1 MVTTTTST
9 GQLAP
14 VRFARRSSRGFAF
27 GLSKAQLSAVGI
39 AFMVFATAVVTSRGF
54 GVVATSPVWGTA
66 LLVAYV
72 PAQGRKIIDWLPV
85 VLHWWLRKSV
95 GQHRFR
101 ARPLRPR
108 PAGTLAL
115 PGDAARLRALID
127 EATGAALVHDPHLG
141 TLTAALQVQHGAFV
155 LVDPATQTA
164 RVDAWGRVLGGLATH
179 HRGIT
184 RVQVLER
191 AVPDG
196 GVDVVAWWT
205 RNGHHDGSWMA
216 HAYTELL
223 AQSTPVAERHETL
236 VAISL
241 SLSAAARAIREY
253 GGGLPGAAAVMR
265 ERMRSF
271 EAAIRSA
278 ELTPAGWLTDTGL
291 AWVLRTAYDPDAVRR
306 LDGKPV
312 GRKPATAGPPALDE
326 EWTRLRSDSGWHA
339 ALWVTEWPRLEVV
352 PGFLWPLVLAPQV
365 RRSLSIVLEPVPTAT
380 ALKEVRRER
389 FEHASDQINRDKHGQ
404 ITDYAT
410 VREHEDVNQRERE
423 LVSGHGELRY
433 AAFVAVSAPTEDELT
448 AAVDEITN
456 AAIES
461 YCEVR
466 VLWGEQAAGFA
477 AAALPLCRG
486 IWS

>member
-1 MVTTTTST
+1 
-9 GQLAP
+9 
-14 VRFARRSSRGFAF
+14 
-27 GLSKAQLSAVGI
+27 
-39 AFMVFATAVVTSRGF
+39 
-54 GVVATSPVWGTA
+54 
-66 LLVAYV
+66 
-72 PAQGRKIIDWLPV
+72 
-85 VLHWWLRKSV
+85 
-95 GQHRFR
+95 
-101 ARPLRPR
+101 
-108 PAGTLAL
+108 
-115 PGDAARLRALID
+115 
-127 EATGAALVHDPHLG
+127 
-141 TLTAALQVQHGAFV
+141 
-155 LVDPATQTA
+155 
-164 RVDAWGRVLGGLATH
+164 
-179 HRGIT
+179 
-184 RVQVLER
+184 
-191 AVPDG
+191 
-196 GVDVVAWWT
+196 
-205 RNGHHDGSWMA
+205 
-216 HAYTELL
+216 
-223 AQSTPVAERHETL
+223 
-236 VAISL
+236 
-241 SLSAAARAIREY
+241 
-253 GGGLPGAAAVMR
+253 
-265 ERMRSF
+265 MRSF

-312 GRKPATAGPPALDE
+312 DRKPATAGPLAIDE

>member
-1 MVTTTTST
+1 MTSSAGT
-9 GQLAP
+9 EQLAA

-27 GLSKAQLSAVGI
+27 GMSKGQLAAAGV
-39 AFMVFATAVVTSRGF
+39 AFVVVVTAVVTSRGY
-54 GVVATSPVWGTA
+54 GVVATAPVWATA

-72 PAQGRKIIDWLPV
+72 PVSGKKIIDWLPV
-85 VLHWWLRKSV
+85 VLHWWWRKSV

-115 PGDAARLRALID
+115 PGDAARLRVLVD
-127 EATGAALVHDPHLG
+127 EVTGAALVHDPHVG
-141 TLTAALQVQHGAFV
+141 TLTAALQVRHGAFV
-155 LVDPATQTA
+155 LVDPATQAA
-164 RVDAWGRVLGGLATH
+164 RADAWGRVLGGLATH

-191 AVPDG
+191 AMPDA
-196 GVDVVAWWT
+196 GVDVAAWWS
-205 RNGHHDGSWMA
+205 RNGHRDGSWMA
-216 HAYTELL
+216 QAYTELL
-223 AQSTPVAERHETL
+223 AESTPAAERHET
-236 VAISL
+236 VIAISL
-241 SLSAAARAIREY
+241 SLSAAARSIREH
-253 GGGLPGAAAVMR
+253 GGALRGATVVMR

-291 AWVLRTAYDPDAVRR
+291 AWVLRTAYDPDAARR
-306 LDGKPV
+306 LDGRPV
-312 GRKPATAGPPALDE
+312 GRQLATAGPVAVDE
-326 EWTRLRSDSGWHA
+326 EWARLRSDSGWHA

-365 RRSLSIVLEPVPTAT
+365 RRSLSIVAEPVPTAA

-389 FEHASDQINRDKHGQ
+389 FEHASDQINRDKRGQ
-404 ITDYAT
+404 ITDYAI
-410 VREHEDVNQRERE
+410 VQELEDVNQRERE

-433 AAFVAVSAPTEDELT
+433 AAFVAVTAPTEDALA

-466 VLWGEQAAGFA
+466 ILWGEQAVGFA

-486 IWS
+486 I